1 MQAIWFDVSIP
12 KVLAT
17 QALGRLWSGA
27 YFSGVSPVRLGVVT
41 PLPLG
46 PGQVRVR
53 NLLCGICASD
63 LHIIY
68 SDVDPRVHP
77 AALPGHDR
85 IYLGHEVVSV
95 VEDVGPAVTRLKVGD
110 RVVMQSRFVR
120 TVCAAQGRPPCPA
133 CAEGDYAVCESG
145 TANPL
150 TPGVGGGFGEG
161 YTAHEAEL
169 WAVPDFLTDEQAAL
183 VEPLA
188 CSLRA
193 VRRAP
198 PPPQSKVLVIGCG
211 TIGLGIVMALRALH
225 PDVQVYAAARHP
237 QQRALATT
245 NGATLLAGPL
255 LDETARITGATL
267 HKGHFGN
274 RTLTGGFDVVYDSVG
289 QDETV
294 GTALRCTRSRGTT
307 MIAGVHLHPSKLDL
321 TPVVHEEVE
330 LKGSFCHGQERW
342 QGDSLSTMDLVSRLL
357 RTGAIDA
364 QPLLTHRFPLAQW
377 REALRTASDKNS
389 GCIKVMFDYRAAPA
403 S

>member
-1 MQAIWFDVSIP
+1 
-12 KVLAT
+12 
-17 QALGRLWSGA
+17 
-27 YFSGVSPVRLGVVT
+27 
-41 PLPLG
+41 
-46 PGQVRVR
+46 
-53 NLLCGICASD
+53 
-63 LHIIY
+63 
-68 SDVDPRVHP
+68 
-77 AALPGHDR
+77 
-85 IYLGHEVVSV
+85 
-95 VEDVGPAVTRLKVGD
+95 
-110 RVVMQSRFVR
+110 
-120 TVCAAQGRPPCPA
+120 
-133 CAEGDYAVCESG
+133 
-145 TANPL
+145 
-150 TPGVGGGFGEG
+150 
-161 YTAHEAEL
+161 
-169 WAVPDFLTDEQAAL
+169 
-183 VEPLA
+183 
-188 CSLRA
+188 
-193 VRRAP
+193 
-198 PPPQSKVLVIGCG
+198 VIGCG